1 MSDPVRTSPRERF
14 VAAATRL
21 FASKGYA
28 ATSVADIQVA
38 CGLTGGSGALYKHFP
53 SKGALLAEV
62 ISSHIAT
69 MREGSRASE
78 GELPDDLTEALRY
91 LARVVWATMERDR
104 QVLRVMLRDLDDA
117 PDLLAQIWAE
127 VRANVYD
134 GFTRWL
140 LTQRD
145 RGAVRVAD
153 PAATGAVLLASLTH
167 YPMLDTLIGHAPGD
181 VDADRFT
188 EAWVAHAVATLGRSE
203 ASGPGAASAF
213 SAESSAAEPEGP
225 ASHSG
230 SRRGWWWWPAT
241 CIRRLWPGG

>member
-1 MSDPVRTSPRERF
+1 MSEPVRTSSRERF
-14 VAAATRL
+14 VAEATRL

-28 ATSVADIQVA
+28 ATSVADIQIA

-53 SKGALLAEV
+53 SKRALLAEV
-62 ISSHIAT
+62 ISTHVAT

-78 GELPDDLTEALRY
+78 DELPDGLTEALRY
-91 LARVVWATMERDR
+91 VARVVWAGMERDR

-117 PDLLAQIWAE
+117 PDLLAEIWGE

-140 LTQRD
+140 VAQRD

-153 PAATGAVLLASLTH
+153 PAATGAVLLASLTY
-167 YPMLDTLIGHAPGD
+167 YPILDTLIGHAPGD
-181 VDADRFT
+181 VDADRFA
-188 EAWVAHAVATLGRSE
+188 EAWVAHAVTTLSPSK
-203 ASGPGAASAF
+203 ASGPGAASAP
-213 SAESSAAEPEGP
+213 SPGAGP
-225 ASHSG
+225 RRRAGTARSC
-230 SRRGWWWWPAT
+230 RGWWWWLAV